1 MQHFFFFAKR
11 KPVLKEKREDEKEV
25 RREEMG
31 ENGCP
36 LKGFA
41 QAFLKLDVVQVHGW
55 AMGKGKK
62 PQKSAEEGRNDI
74 NTRFFAEGK
83 KGTFL

>member
-1 MQHFFFFAKR
+1 MEAKS
-11 KPVLKEKREDEKEV
+11 
-25 RREEMG
+25 EEMG
-31 ENGCP
+31 AKGCP
-36 LKGFA
+36 LKDFA

-55 AMGKGKK
+55 ANADGVNSRFGE
-62 PQKSAEEGRNDI
+62 SAEEGRNDI